1 MDLYACG
8 VKPDTVSTIA
18 ELHPLLRRDG
28 AAILDGAECG
38 EQATRALAQ
47 EIFAEHTLAIPEAA
61 RVFEGGEYD
70 HARSEVTNHIATPA
84 HTDGFAYGD
93 LYPDYMML
101 SCIRECAVG
110 GDSVLILSLI
120 HI

>member
-47 EIFAEHTLAIPEAA
+47 EIFAEHTLAVPEAA

-70 HARSEVTNHIATPA
+70 HARSEVTQSMHACGDFTKTACQGHRTIVGIARP
-84 HTDGFAYGD
+84 Y
-93 LYPDYMML
+93 
-101 SCIRECAVG
+101 I
-110 GDSVLILSLI
+110 
-120 HI
+120 

>member
-47 EIFAEHTLAIPEAA
+47 EIFAELA
-61 RVFEGGEYD
+61 
-70 HARSEVTNHIATPA
+70 A
-84 HTDGFAYGD
+84 HTQGKDWAFGFSQLTNSIAPA
-93 LYPDYMML
+93 LA
-101 SCIRECAVG
+101 EH
-110 GDSVLILSLI
+110 DSFDFERN
-120 HI
+120 